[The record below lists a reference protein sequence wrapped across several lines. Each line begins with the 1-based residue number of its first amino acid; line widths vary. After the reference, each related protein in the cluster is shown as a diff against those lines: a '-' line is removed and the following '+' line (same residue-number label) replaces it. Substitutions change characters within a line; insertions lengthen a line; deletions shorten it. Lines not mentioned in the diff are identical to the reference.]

1 MLADSQRISWPLARL
16 RTLRDYARIYA
27 RILGF
32 LRPHWKIAIGS
43 VLCLI
48 LATALSLV
56 VPELIASVVS
66 IGISSGNAGQLVLIS
81 AAVLVASILRGLAA
95 YGQGY
100 LSQAVSVVVAYDLR
114 NVMYAQLQ
122 RLSFSY
128 HDENET
134 GQLMSR
140 MTVDIEA
147 VRNAFPYG
155 FLRVIIAVLT
165 FGSIAVILAVL
176 DLPLALII
184 LLSVPVL
191 MLLSVQVVRR
201 LRPLWDSAQL
211 ETGSLSTILQESLSG
226 RRVVLSFV
234 REAYEIQKF
243 QTKNA
248 EVRDLKI
255 ATQRLA
261 AWNQPLMV
269 LALNLVTV
277 LVLWVGGTAVVD
289 HQLSLPTLVAVVQ
302 YALLLGTP
310 VRTFGFMINWLMRAR
325 SSGERIF
332 EVLDTAPT
340 IQDTPDAI
348 ALPKIEGHVRF
359 EDVGFSYGAGP
370 QILEDITIDAQ
381 PGQVIALLGAT
392 GSGKSTILSLLP
404 RFYDVTEGRITV
416 DGHDI
421 RQLKQAS
428 LRQHIGFVLQDVF
441 LFNATIREN
450 IAFGVPQATEEQIV
464 AAAKI
469 ARLHDFILSL
479 PDGYGTW
486 VGERGVTLS
495 GGQKQRV
502 AIART
507 ILMDPRIL
515 VLDDA
520 TSSVDME
527 TEYLIQEA
535 LEAVMRGRTTF
546 VVASRLRTIKRA
558 DQILILEHG
567 RIIERG
573 THESLRAAGG
583 TYAHLY
589 DLQLREQEEYEA
601 QARQLQAKRPIPLLN
616 ETTSRWKESAR

>member
-1 MLADSQRISWPLARL
+1 M
-16 RTLRDYARIYA
+16 RDYARIYA

-48 LATALSLV
+48 LATTLSLV
-56 VPELIASVVS
+56 VPELIAEVVN

-201 LRPLWDSAQL
+201 LRPLWDSAQQ

-243 QTKNA
+243 QSKNA
-248 EVRDLKI
+248 EVRNLKI

-332 EVLDTAPT
+332 QVLDTAPA
-340 IQDTPDAI
+340 IQDAPDAI
-348 ALPKIEGHVRF
+348 ALPEIEGHVRF

-370 QILEDITIDAQ
+370 QILEDINIDAQ

-404 RFYDVTEGRITV
+404 RFYDVTQGQITV

-450 IAFGVPQATEEQIV
+450 IAFGAPKATEEQIV

-601 QARQLQAKRPIPLLN
+601 QSKQLQGKRPIPLLN

>member
-1 MLADSQRISWPLARL
+1 
-16 RTLRDYARIYA
+16 LRDYARIYA
-27 RILGF
+27 RILGL

-48 LATALSLV
+48 LATVLSLV
-56 VPELIASVVS
+56 VPELIALVVS
-66 IGISSGNAGQLVLIS
+66 IGISSGSTGQLLLITG
-81 AAVLVASILRGLAA
+81 AVLLASILRGLAA

-114 NVMYAQLQ
+114 NMLYTHLQ

-140 MTVDIEA
+140 MTVDIES
-147 VRNAFPYG
+147 VRNAFPFG

-184 LLSVPVL
+184 LLAVPVL

-201 LRPLWDSAQL
+201 LRPLWDSAQQ

-243 QTKNA
+243 ATKNA

-269 LALNLVTV
+269 LVLNVVTV

-289 HQLSLPTLVAVVQ
+289 HHLSLPTLVAVIQ

-325 SSGERIF
+325 SSGARVF
-332 EVLDTAPT
+332 EVLDAEPA
-340 IQDTPDAI
+340 IQDAPDAI
-348 ALPKIEGHVRF
+348 TLPRITGRVRF
-359 EDVGFSYGAGP
+359 EGVGFTYGSGP
-370 QILEDITIDAQ
+370 QILEDISIDAH
-381 PGQVIALLGAT
+381 PGQVIALLGVT

-404 RFYDVTEGRITV
+404 RFYDVTQGRITV
-416 DGHDI
+416 DGYDI
-421 RQLKQAS
+421 CQLKQES
-428 LRQHIGFVLQDVF
+428 LRQNIGFVLQDVF

-450 IAFGVPQATEEQIV
+450 IAFGAPQATEEQIV

-469 ARLHDFILSL
+469 ARLHDFIGTL
-479 PDGYGTW
+479 PDGYDTW

-507 ILMDPRIL
+507 LLMDPRIL

-535 LEAVMRGRTTF
+535 LEAVMHGRTTF
-546 VVASRLRTIKRA
+546 VVASRLRTIKQA
-558 DQILILEHG
+558 DQILVLEHG

-583 TYAHLY
+583 TYARLY
-589 DLQLREQEEYEA
+589 DLQLREQEEFEA
-601 QARQLQAKRPIPLLN
+601 QSHQFQAERPTPFMN
-616 ETTSRWKESAR
+616 ETASR

>member
-48 LATALSLV
+48 LATTLSLV
-56 VPELIASVVS
+56 VPELIAEVVN

-201 LRPLWDSAQL
+201 LRPLWDSAQQ

-243 QTKNA
+243 QSKNA
-248 EVRDLKI
+248 EVRNLKI

-332 EVLDTAPT
+332 QVLDTAPA
-340 IQDTPDAI
+340 IQDAPDAI
-348 ALPKIEGHVRF
+348 ALPEIEGHVRF

-370 QILEDITIDAQ
+370 QILEDINIDAQ

-404 RFYDVTEGRITV
+404 RFYDVTQGQITV

-450 IAFGVPQATEEQIV
+450 IAFGAPKATEEQIV

-601 QARQLQAKRPIPLLN
+601 QSKQLQGKRPIPLLN